1 MWLIKPCFAK
11 ERFFLDTLYIVFVFV
26 FNSVVFNLRGH
37 AAAME
42 GFLINLSIQVW
53 RPDRK
58 VSSVE
63 HQLVLQQYYPDTTSI
78 TQAPPVLPR
87 HHQYYPD
94 TTSITQ
100 TPPVLP
106 RHHQYYQ

>member
-1 MWLIKPCFAK
+1 
-11 ERFFLDTLYIVFVFV
+11 
-26 FNSVVFNLRGH
+26 
-37 AAAME
+37 ME

-78 TQAPPVLPR
+78 TQAPPVLPVR
-87 HHQYYPD
+87 NSSILGYGTLGGRIVPAFGQL
-94 TTSITQ
+94 TTPA
-100 TPPVLP
+100 PPGGSGQSLML
-106 RHHQYYQ
+106 